1 MLFLAFSNQNFE
13 DIPPNSVF
21 TENSELHSYKNIY
34 ETTEVIITTTSLELD
49 LKSTPEDCDKNS
61 SDISHIDSISTPLP
75 VIDEISTDLPIVDET
90 ISDLTITDLAGLAP
104 IEGVIDLENDNYSQ
118 TTDNNSISS
127 ESDLTSHDY
136 LPMSEK
142 VVC

>member
-61 SDISHIDSISTPLP
+61 SDISHIDSISTP
-75 VIDEISTDLPIVDET
+75 
-90 ISDLTITDLAGLAP
+90 
-104 IEGVIDLENDNYSQ
+104 
-118 TTDNNSISS
+118 
-127 ESDLTSHDY
+127 
-136 LPMSEK
+136 
-142 VVC
+142 